1 MRIILVVILFLILSS
16 CNEKKTSEKNAD
28 KKRREEIELLVKNNS
43 NEKIENIQIEIK
55 ENEKKIQI
63 DKIKPTEKVIKRYV
77 MPDKKSDVSYVISF
91 LKNEKPKM
99 YVTKFYSDGKLNG
112 HYFDLII
119 KNENVSIDTYKS
131 IDNKN
136 NNQ

>member
-1 MRIILVVILFLILSS
+1 MILNS
-16 CNEKKTSEKNAD
+16 CNNKKTSEKIAD
-28 KKRREEIELLVKNNS
+28 EKRSDEIELSVINNS
-43 NEKIENIQIEIK
+43 NNKIENIQIEIK

-63 DKIKPTEKVIKRYV
+63 DKIEPTEKVIKRFV

-112 HYFDLII
+112 HYFDFII
-119 KNENVSIDTYKS
+119 Q
-131 IDNKN
+131 NKN
-136 NNQ
+136 MKIDSYILKKNKHINQ